1 MLLRVAI
8 LSRREQF
15 RRVMKS
21 RWFETPYV
29 LIGTLG
35 LYFAYE
41 FLR

>member
-8 LSRREQF
+8 FSRREQF

-21 RWFETPYV
+21 RRFETPYV
-29 LIGTLG
+29 LIATLG
-35 LYFAYE
+35 VYLAYE